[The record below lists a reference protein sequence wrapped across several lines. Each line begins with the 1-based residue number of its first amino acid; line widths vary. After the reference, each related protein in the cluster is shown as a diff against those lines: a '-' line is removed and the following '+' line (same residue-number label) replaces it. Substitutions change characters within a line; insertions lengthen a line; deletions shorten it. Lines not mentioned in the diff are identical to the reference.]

1 MQSVE
6 NSILERVACL
16 ARLATEKKAVIATA
30 ESCTAGGIAFTLTSI
45 AGSSAWFDRGFVTY
59 SNESKVALLGVSEKT
74 LAAHGAVSA
83 ETAQE
88 MVAGALSHS
97 PATAVVAVTGIAGP
111 GGALP
116 DKPVGTVYLA
126 GADARTNRGWLLRL
140 TLGGYHDRG
149 IIRTRAT
156 LYALDLLRRMALG
169 LPVPDGMAVTPDDPA
184 DTLAI

>member
-59 SNESKVALLGVSEKT
+59 SNESKIAFLGVSEKT

-111 GGALP
+111 GGAVP
-116 DKPVGTVYLA
+116 GKPVGAVYIGW
-126 GADARTNRGWLLRL
+126 GAKGKAPLVRRFQFEGDRSAVRAQTIREAIDGLICLLSN
-140 TLGGYHDRG
+140 D
-149 IIRTRAT
+149 
-156 LYALDLLRRMALG
+156 
-169 LPVPDGMAVTPDDPA
+169 
-184 DTLAI
+184 

>member
-111 GGALP
+111 GGAVP
-116 DKPVGTVYLA
+116 GKPVGTVYI
-126 GADARTNRGWLLRL
+126 GWGVKGEEPLVRRFRFEGDRSAVRAQTIREAIDGLICLLSN
-140 TLGGYHDRG
+140 D
-149 IIRTRAT
+149 
-156 LYALDLLRRMALG
+156 
-169 LPVPDGMAVTPDDPA
+169 
-184 DTLAI
+184 

>member
-88 MVAGALSHS
+88 MVVGALSHS
-97 PATAVVAVTGIAGP
+97 PATVVVAVTGIAGP
-111 GGALP
+111 GGAVP
-116 DKPVGTVYLA
+116 GKPVGTVYI
-126 GADARTNRGWLLRL
+126 GWGVKGEEPLVRRFQFEDDRSAVRAQTIREAIDGLICLLSN
-140 TLGGYHDRG
+140 D
-149 IIRTRAT
+149 
-156 LYALDLLRRMALG
+156 
-169 LPVPDGMAVTPDDPA
+169 
-184 DTLAI
+184 